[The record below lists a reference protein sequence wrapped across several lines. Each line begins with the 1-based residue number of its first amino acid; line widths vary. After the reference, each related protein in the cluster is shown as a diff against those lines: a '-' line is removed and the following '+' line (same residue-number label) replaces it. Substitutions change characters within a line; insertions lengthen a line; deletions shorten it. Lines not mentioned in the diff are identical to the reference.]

1 MKAKLVKRSNGRFDL
16 YEIKDV
22 DQLNTIASSFDNP
35 KGKLSLKNC
44 QAIELGYDL
53 VKLSKDFANDHKK
66 ETDMAYEF
74 GRDMYSFREGFKKAL
89 ELLSD
94 KKFSS
99 KEMIFAYT
107 QGTSDGSNVQSM
119 VENEDED
126 AIDYA
131 ETCTNEFIQS
141 LQQDKWDVEI
151 YTLNDCQGDF
161 EKCNNENFTCVFC
174 TDTGIPKL
182 DEDNC
187 LILKRI

>member
-44 QAIELGYDL
+44 QAIELGYSIN
-53 VKLSKDFANDHKK
+53 KLAENHWDENNKHYKDGINPYAHKIGYI
-66 ETDMAYEF
+66 A
-74 GRDMYSFREGFKKAL
+74 GFQKAL

-94 KKFSS
+94 KKFSEENLA
-99 KEMIFAYT
+99 KAY
-107 QGTSDGSNVQSM
+107 
-119 VENEDED
+119 
-126 AIDYA
+126 AIGYGDF
-131 ETCTNEFIQS
+131 EHVKNSWPKLIQS
-141 LQQDKWDVEI
+141 LQQDEWDVEI